1 MSITDMATIPID
13 IEDSRYQTVEAAARA
28 VLAKWQEEFGASA
41 QRINSGECENFA
53 CAVER
58 AYDGQPSVT
67 GCEVDGLDPTG
78 PWGGHVWVTGGSR
91 HYDAEALAG
100 VEDWRRLPYYTRL
113 EKTAGP
119 DLHDRMM
126 QELETAGLT

>member
-1 MSITDMATIPID
+1 MATIPID
-13 IEDSRYQTVEAAARA
+13 IEKNRYQTVEAAARA
-28 VLAKWQEEFGASA
+28 VLAKWQQEFNVPAR
-41 QRINSGECENFA
+41 RINSGECENFA

-58 AYDGQPSVT
+58 AYDGQLSVT

-91 HYDAEALAG
+91 HYDAEATAG
-100 VEDWRRLPYYTRL
+100 VGDWRRLPYYTRL
-113 EKTAGP
+113 EKAAGP

-126 QELETAGLT
+126 REMQSVESKNTR